1 MPTQIGFNHYDLL
14 LWLSGLG
21 TTLLILLLSSFFGM
35 IIGGMLALIR
45 FYRAALAAPV
55 VRAISELL
63 RNSPIIVQLFLVYF
77 GIPMFFGIRMT
88 EFTAASI
95 VLTTNTAAFMSVVF
109 LSALDSVDRVQA
121 STARTFGLSELTI
134 LNKILVPQ
142 AILVAVPLTVG
153 ILVNQ
158 AQVTSLISVIGV
170 ADLTRVGHILN
181 QKTFE
186 PFIVWPAIGATY
198 LVISLLIAWLGRKIV
213 RHVNRPGTWASA
225 NGVGLNA

>member
-21 TTLLILLLSSFFGM
+21 VTLSVLIISSLFGI
-35 IIGGMLALIR
+35 IIG
-45 FYRAALAAPV
+45 AALAIVRFYKVTAAAPFI
-55 VRAISELL
+55 RIISEVL

-88 EFTAASI
+88 EFEAASF
-95 VLTTNTAAFMSVVF
+95 VLSANTAAFMSVVC
-109 LSALDSVDRVQA
+109 LAALDSVDTDQA
-121 STARTFGLSELTI
+121 SAARTFGLSELTI
-134 LNKILVPQ
+134 LRHILAPQ
-142 AILVAVPLTVG
+142 ALLVAIPLTVG
-153 ILVNQ
+153 VLVNQ

-198 LVISLLIAWLGRKIV
+198 LVISILISSLGRKLEK
-213 RHVNRPGTWASA
+213 RLTRSGTWSSLDGARLIA
-225 NGVGLNA
+225 